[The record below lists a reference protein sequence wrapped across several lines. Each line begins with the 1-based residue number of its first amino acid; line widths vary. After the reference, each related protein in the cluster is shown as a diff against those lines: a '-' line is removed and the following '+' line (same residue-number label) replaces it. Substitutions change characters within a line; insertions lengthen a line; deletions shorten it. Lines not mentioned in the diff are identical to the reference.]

1 VALYHAGLSL
11 RKARDLLRSLGYAV
25 SHESIRRWYLRLG
38 AFMAAIGRRAREA
51 FWPMKKVRGGQAYV
65 WAARDLA
72 SREVLAVDVS
82 WSRSILAAELFLR
95 RVSGRCANGPLIV
108 VDKGPW
114 YPPALQGHGY
124 PYRQERFGMRNAIE
138 SWFSILKHRTK
149 RFYNNH
155 GSARRWLEAYAAVHN
170 LLALS

>member
-11 RKARDLLRSLGYAV
+11 RK
-25 SHESIRRWYLRLG
+25 
-38 AFMAAIGRRAREA
+38 
-51 FWPMKKVRGGQAYV
+51 
-65 WAARDLA
+65 ARDLA

-82 WSRSILAAELFLR
+82 WSRSILAAELFLK
-95 RVSGRCANGPLIV
+95 RVSERCANGPLIV

-149 RFYNNH
+149 RFYNNYPH
-155 GSARRWLEAYAAVHN
+155 GSSLRSARRWLEAYAAIHN